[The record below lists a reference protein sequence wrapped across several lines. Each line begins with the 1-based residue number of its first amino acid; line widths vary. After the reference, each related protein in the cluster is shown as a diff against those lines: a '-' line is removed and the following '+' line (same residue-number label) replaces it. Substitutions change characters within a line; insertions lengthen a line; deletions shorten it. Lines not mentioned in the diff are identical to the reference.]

1 MEPMTMLAVGGILAG
16 GQAIGNIITGIY
28 AARQAKK
35 INEET
40 FQRLMQTAQAYEN
53 EMKGLIPPGSVTPI
67 QLDEFKRTVS
77 DYIPEIA
84 QHVPEATPQQVT
96 EAGVGTE
103 RQAQKEALRQ
113 YGRMA
118 QAGYDPIAAAQQEA
132 ALTASAAQA
141 SAARQA
147 ALREA
152 SQRGMGG
159 TGLDV
164 LAGMGATEQAAVG
177 GRQAALQAQ
186 QEAGQRR
193 LQALGAYGTLA
204 GQMRQQGTQTE
215 QANVNIMNAFN
226 ERMARNL
233 NQYNQYVAELKNQ
246 AQLQNRAEQQR
257 MAEMNVEQANR
268 MRIMNQQRAEAAAE
282 ARRSAQERMATTRY
296 GIQTGMAELGG
307 KMAGQQLS
315 RELVP
320 WQQGLS
326 TAGRVGETM
335 LGAYYKQK
343 SKDEDETKV

>member
-1 MEPMTMLAVGGILAG
+1 MDPFTIAAVLTAG
-16 GQAIGNIITGIY
+16 SALGDVITGIY
-28 AARQAKK
+28 AAHQAKK

-40 FQRLMQTAQAYEN
+40 YQRLMQTAQAYEN

-67 QLDEFKRTVS
+67 QFEEFKRVVN
-77 DYIPEIA
+77 DYIPEIS

-96 EAGVGTE
+96 EAGVSGE
-103 RQAQKEALRQ
+103 KQAQKEALRQ

-132 ALTASAAQA
+132 ALTAGAAQA

-152 SQRGMGG
+152 AQRGMGG

-164 LAGMGATEQAAVG
+164 LAGMGATEQAGVA

-193 LQALGAYGTLA
+193 MQALGAYGTLA
-204 GQMRQQGTQTE
+204 GQMRQAGTETE
-215 QANVNIMNAFN
+215 KANVNVMNAFN

-233 NQYNQYVAELKNQ
+233 NQYNQYVAELKYQ
-246 AQLQNRAEQQR
+246 ATLQNRAEKQR
-257 MAEMNVEQANR
+257 MAEMQTEAMNR
-268 MRIMNQQRAEAAAE
+268 QRVFESQRQQQ
-282 ARRSAQERMATTRY
+282 AQESHRGALERAATTKY

-307 KMAGQQLS
+307 KARGQELGAQVAGIKY
-315 RELVP
+315 
-320 WQQGLS
+320 GLD
-326 TAGRVGETM
+326 TAGKVGETM
-335 LGAYYKQK
+335 LGSYYKQP
-343 SKDEDETKV
+343 SKTYKTTEDEE